1 MPSAFPLPDG
11 TVYSQRMGFCPFS
24 SPPLASY
31 LPIIGDEKMERLY
44 KAAQKISGLR
54 LLELNATAQGG
65 GVAEM
70 LFSVV
75 PFLNSLGIDTEWKVI
90 HGTKEYFECTKNMHN
105 LLQGMEG
112 TFTDEMEQTYLSN
125 LEKCALPGLIDDRAD
140 IVTVHDPQP
149 LCLTHYLR
157 KPQGIWLW
165 RCHID
170 CEESA
175 VKINP
180 KLMDLVC
187 DCVEHYDAA
196 IFSAAHYVMSQ
207 WPLPKFLIPPFID
220 PLSEKNRDLSER
232 EIAQVLNKYG
242 IDSRVPTITQVGR
255 FDPWKGID
263 RTIAVYRKVREE
275 KQCQLIIAGGMA
287 ADDPEGQ
294 RILDKILAE
303 TKGDENIHVLNLP
316 MNDRIVNWKEINAL
330 QSAATV
336 IMQPSTREGFGLVI
350 TEALWKGKPVIA
362 SNVGG
367 IPLQLRD
374 GYTGYFY
381 QTPARTARRV
391 IQLMD
396 NPDVAESLGKK
407 GKAYVRD
414 HFLLPDRITD
424 YLMTIYMTRN
434 IVQHKDFP
442 KDAIISFH
450 PWYKLAKRY

>member
-316 MNDRIVNWKEINAL
+316 PTSAFEINAL
-330 QSAATV
+330 QRASRV
-336 IMQPSTREGFGLVI
+336 IMQPSIREGFGLTV
-350 TEALWKGKPVIA
+350 TEALWKKKPVIA
-362 SNVGG
+362 TPIGG
-367 IPLQLRD
+367 IALQLRD
-374 GYTGYFY
+374 GEFGYFY
-381 QTPARTARRV
+381 HEAV
-391 IQLMD
+391 D
-396 NPDVAESLGKK
+396 SAEKIIYLLNHPQAAEFMGRQ
-407 GKAYVRD
+407 GQAYIRD
-414 HFLLPDRITD
+414 HFLMPDRITD
-424 YLMTIYMTRN
+424 YLKTIQIMMESN
-434 IVQHKDFP
+434 LDP
-442 KDAIISFH
+442 ESIISFH
-450 PWYKLAKRY
+450 SWHKLARRR